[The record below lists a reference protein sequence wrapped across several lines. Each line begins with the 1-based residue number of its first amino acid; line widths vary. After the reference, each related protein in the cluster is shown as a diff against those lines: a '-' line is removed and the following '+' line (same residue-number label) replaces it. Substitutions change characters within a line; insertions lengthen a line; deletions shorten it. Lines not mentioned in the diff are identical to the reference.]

1 MNTIKHIRITGILI
15 IILSLFIYVGGVLPT
30 RLEVVAMNFFKKKNQ
45 RKIAAAI
52 CILVIIAMVVPMVLG
67 SVF

>member
-1 MNTIKHIRITGILI
+1 
-15 IILSLFIYVGGVLPT
+15 
-30 RLEVVAMNFFKKKNQ
+30 MNFFKKKNQ